1 MACLRATPSKA
12 SCDGSIALL
21 TSDDE
26 WLCSTSTHQRMLNAR
41 LSTPSPRTQH
51 SRFKFFRV
59 SGITVIQ
66 PTILH
71 CGIQS
76 RNATSHCYPLQQDGS

>member
-1 MACLRATPSKA
+1 MACLRARLQRPRAMGA
-12 SCDGSIALL
+12 SIVLL

-41 LSTPSPRTQH
+41 LSTPSPRMQH

-66 PTILH
+66 PTIL
-71 CGIQS
+71 
-76 RNATSHCYPLQQDGS
+76 